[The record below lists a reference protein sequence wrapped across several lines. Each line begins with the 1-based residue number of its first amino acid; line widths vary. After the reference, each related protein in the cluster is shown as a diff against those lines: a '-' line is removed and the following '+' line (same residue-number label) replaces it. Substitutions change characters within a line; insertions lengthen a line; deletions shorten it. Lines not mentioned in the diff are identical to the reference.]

1 MKEFG
6 NEKSWT
12 KLLTVPYF
20 KAWGLCRLNKV
31 LYISEDDQVLMEIY
45 MAVTV
50 PTYRVVVYDSIN
62 NTFQFP
68 EFQNKIHGNDYMA
81 PEVYVESLISPF

>member
-1 MKEFG
+1 
-6 NEKSWT
+6 
-12 KLLTVPYF
+12 LLTVPYF
-20 KAWGLCRLNKV
+20 KEWGLCHLDRV
-31 LYISEDDQVLMEIY
+31 LYISEDDQVLMEIH
-45 MAVTV
+45 MVKKKPGQIV
-50 PTYRVVVYDSIN
+50 HTYRVTVYDSIN